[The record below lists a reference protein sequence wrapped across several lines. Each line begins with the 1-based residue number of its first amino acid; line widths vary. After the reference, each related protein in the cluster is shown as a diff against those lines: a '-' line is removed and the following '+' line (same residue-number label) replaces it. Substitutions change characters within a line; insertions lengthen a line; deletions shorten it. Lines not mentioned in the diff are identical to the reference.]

1 MSQPKRALAR
11 GTEKEPPRNRET
23 RTQRGRECVQ
33 DKEKKKDGCSDQEKG
48 TERET
53 KRREI
58 RKSGKGG
65 GDEKGMPEKEN

>member
-33 DKEKKKDGCSDQEKG
+33 DKEKKKDGCLDQEKG